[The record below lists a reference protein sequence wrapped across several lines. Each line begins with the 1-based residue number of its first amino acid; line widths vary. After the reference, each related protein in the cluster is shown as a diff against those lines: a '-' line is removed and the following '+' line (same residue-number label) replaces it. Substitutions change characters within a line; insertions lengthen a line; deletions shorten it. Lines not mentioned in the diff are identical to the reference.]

1 MPVATYHWS
10 DEHLVLRAPDGRWH
24 RRIAEVT
31 GLAMSEGRGTAPV
44 EIEVRDDLTVRVYAD
59 EAGFETASDLLIWL
73 TITMSDVLMRKSG
86 SFLLHAASLVVDGR
100 ATLVFGRPH
109 SGKST
114 LIWNAIE
121 AGREVLGD
129 DLARFDPATGGVC
142 AIPRPP
148 KKRIADG
155 EDWPVASLE
164 EALTEGRD
172 LRGNL
177 SGEPSRLA
185 PRSRRGIVNDW
196 RRSWPVGGLLLLR
209 RHDGAGVSTQP
220 LEPDDKLEM
229 LLMHARDWGA
239 GPLAAVEALL
249 PLEGSIV
256 HVGHGEQRRALAAVL
271 SCRPAG

>member
-1 MPVATYHWS
+1 MPVATYHWC
-10 DEHLVLRAPDGRWH
+10 DEQLVLGAPNGRWH
-24 RRIAEVT
+24 RRIAEIT
-31 GLAMSEGRGTAPV
+31 GLVMSEGRGTAPV

-121 AGREVLGD
+121 AGQEVLGD
-129 DLARFDPATGGVC
+129 DLARFDPGTGGIC

-148 KKRIADG
+148 KKRTAEA
-155 EDWPVASLE
+155 EDRPVASVE
-164 EALTEGRD
+164 AALTEGSD
-172 LRGNL
+172 LFGNL
-177 SGEPSRLA
+177 SGEPSRLV

-196 RRSWPVGGLLLLR
+196 RRSYPVGGLLLLR
-209 RHDGAGVSTQP
+209 RHDGAGVSMQT
-220 LEPDDKLEM
+220 LEADDKLEM

-239 GPLAAVEALL
+239 GPLAAIEALL
-249 PLEGSIV
+249 PREGSIV
-256 HVGHGEQRRALAAVL
+256 HVGHGEQRRALAAAL
-271 SCRPAG
+271 SYRSAG